1 MMPGTKNRRI
11 TPRIQN
17 QDRGCVTN
25 RSLVVVMKGRSVVQ
39 SHMADVARS
48 FAAFEDDAVNLEII
62 ERPR

>member
-17 QDRGCVTN
+17 QDRGCVMN